1 MLFLHTMQ
9 VDEQAEDQ
17 GVAWTP
23 PATCPKFRERP
34 LPGIDTPDAVVWS
47 VSCQGALSAEGARRV
62 APLPSP
68 LSISP
73 FPQLPSP
80 SLGRLDVP
88 GRTVHA
94 LFPKRL
100 PASACVCAAEW
111 KQVGCVL

>member
-1 MLFLHTMQ
+1 MQ

-62 APLPSP
+62 APQTPLSP
-68 LSISP
+68 LYLPFSSAPQPLPWETRRAGAYGTRFISK
-73 FPQLPSP
+73 
-80 SLGRLDVP
+80 
-88 GRTVHA
+88 TV
-94 LFPKRL
+94 
-100 PASACVCAAEW
+100 ACFCVVCAAEW

>member
-1 MLFLHTMQ
+1 MQ

-68 LSISP
+68 LILNRLLGCEIMVTHW
-73 FPQLPSP
+73 FPPCRARIEGFTIKS
-80 SLGRLDVP
+80 SCTY
-88 GRTVHA
+88 RTPLKETA
-94 LFPKRL
+94 
-100 PASACVCAAEW
+100 
-111 KQVGCVL
+111 

>member
-1 MLFLHTMQ
+1 MQ

-68 LSISP
+68 LSISL
-73 FPQLPSP
+73 FLSSP
-80 SLGRLDVP
+80 APPLGDSTCRGVRYTLYFQN
-88 GRTVHA
+88 GCLLLR
-94 LFPKRL
+94 
-100 PASACVCAAEW
+100 ACVLLNGNKSDAFCDA
-111 KQVGCVL
+111 